1 MLIRHLS
8 YSAIG
13 SAAFLVI
20 TLIVTKT
27 FGTGIQVEGFTA
39 ALNSGNLLRT
49 ILTDATILGAVS
61 GGLASIVFRKSMNH
75 KIYTVVTIILLLIFF
90 EFVLVSIF

>member
-1 MLIRHLS
+1 MVRHLS
-8 YSAIG
+8 FSAIG
-13 SAAFLVI
+13 SAAFLVV
-20 TLIVTKT
+20 TLVVAKI

-61 GGLASIVFRKSMNH
+61 GGLASMVFRKSMNH
-75 KIYTVVTIILLLIFF
+75 RVYTLVTIILLLIFF